1 MNKSKA
7 PDESGNRIGQNVANF
22 SFIKEREI
30 FLGLEE
36 KLSLNDI
43 KILHLMILGYFL
55 LVNF

>member
-1 MNKSKA
+1 MAIELAKMLQISHSLK
-7 PDESGNRIGQNVANF
+7 
-22 SFIKEREI
+22 KEI